1 MEFQSNIPIYLQL
14 IDFIKLQVVSGALK
28 PGEKLKSVR
37 ELALEHGVNP
47 NTMQK
52 ALAELEG
59 EGLLY
64 TMRTAG
70 RYVTEDDALIRKLRE
85 QQAEE
90 RIGQF
95 FDELS
100 RFGYS
105 NEEMNN
111 LLRRYME
118 ERIQNDSTGAV
129 SECDKTV

>member
-14 IDFIKLQVVSGALK
+14 IDMFKLQIVSGRLA

-37 ELALEHGVNP
+37 DLAMEYGVNP

-52 ALAELEG
+52 ALAELEW
-59 EGLLY
+59 ENLLY

-70 RYVTEDDALIRKLRE
+70 RYVTEDAELIGRLRE
-85 QQAEE
+85 QLAAE

-95 FDELS
+95 FEELG

-105 NEEMNN
+105 HDEMKA
-111 LLRRYME
+111 LLARYME
-118 ERIQNDSTGAV
+118 ERITNDSTGAV
-129 SECDKTV
+129 

>member
-14 IDFIKLQVVSGALK
+14 IDFIKLQVVSGTLK

-37 ELALEHGVNP
+37 ELAMEHGVNP

-52 ALAELEG
+52 ALAGLEG

-70 RYVTEDDALIRKLRE
+70 RYVTEDADLIAGFREKL
-85 QQAEE
+85 AAE

-100 RFGYS
+100 RLGYRD
-105 NEEMNN
+105 EEMTD
-111 LLRRYME
+111 LLERYRK
-118 ERIQNDSTGAV
+118 ERVNHDSTGAV

>member
-14 IDFIKLQVVSGALK
+14 IDMVKLQIVSGTLT

-37 ELALEHGVNP
+37 ELAMEYGVNP

-70 RYVTEDDALIRKLRE
+70 RYVTGDEALICKLRE
-85 QQAEE
+85 QMAAE
-90 RIGQF
+90 RVRQF
-95 FDELS
+95 FDELG

-105 NEEMNN
+105 DNEMKD
-111 LLRRYME
+111 LLERYMK
-118 ERIQNDSTGAV
+118 ERIDDDSIGTV

>member
-59 EGLLY
+59 AGLLY

-85 QQAEE
+85 QLAAE
-90 RIGQF
+90 RIRQF
-95 FDELS
+95 FDELN

-105 NEEMNN
+105 YEEMDS
-111 LLRRYME
+111 LLERYMK
-118 ERIQNDSTGAV
+118 ERMEDDSTGAV
-129 SECDKTV
+129 SECD